1 MYVLGIHSCRVFSS
15 QKDTKNG
22 PQPYSELC
30 HAKSAPQLY
39 VNITGKQIHLVWGS
53 VTTLASEDLYIKG

>member
-1 MYVLGIHSCRVFSS
+1 MYYVYIHVVYVHE
-15 QKDTKNG
+15 KNTKHV
-22 PQPYSELC
+22 PQPYSYIELC